1 VSSVRKA
8 GATEFPDGQH
18 LRIAFNVTAPGY
30 FETLRIPLLAGRD
43 FDSRDTVRTVKV
55 AIVSERL
62 AARFTGNPIGQ
73 LLVTSDGNAE
83 VIGVA
88 RDNRYGNVRDMP
100 RDVAYYPMFQSAN
113 IGNPPTFEVR
123 YAGSAGELLTSIRDA
138 VARIDSGLTV
148 FQATTL
154 EARTRDSLARERLL
168 ALLSTYVGGF
178 ALLLACIGL
187 YGLMM
192 YSVVQRTP
200 ELGLRMALGSRPAA
214 IRGIVLRDSFLT
226 VIGGAV
232 IGLVTA
238 AFLVRFVRSQL
249 YALEPTDPLAFGA
262 AVALL
267 FSIAAAAAYLP
278 AWRASRINPVTALRQ
293 Q

>member
-1 VSSVRKA
+1 MRSLQNLWLQDPGYDRTNVLMFSVDAGLAGKKGPDRSQTYQSILATLRTLPGATGATASIVAPVSTSYYFVSSVRKA

-43 FDSRDTVRTVKV
+43 FDSRDTVGTLKV

-123 YAGSAGELLTSIRDA
+123 YAGSAAELLAVNPRCRRAHRLRADCLSSDDA
-138 VARIDSGLTV
+138 RSANAR
-148 FQATTL
+148 
-154 EARTRDSLARERLL
+154 LA
-168 ALLSTYVGGF
+168 
-178 ALLLACIGL
+178 
-187 YGLMM
+187 
-192 YSVVQRTP
+192 
-200 ELGLRMALGSRPAA
+200 
-214 IRGIVLRDSFLT
+214 
-226 VIGGAV
+226 GA
-232 IGLVTA
+232 
-238 AFLVRFVRSQL
+238 
-249 YALEPTDPLAFGA
+249 
-262 AVALL
+262 
-267 FSIAAAAAYLP
+267 
-278 AWRASRINPVTALRQ
+278 
-293 Q
+293 